1 MERSMEFWEG
11 FVVTGFQMWGTEGG
25 YQLGLGLGLGL
36 GVSVSRQIPML
47 KC

>member
-25 YQLGLGLGLGL
+25 YQLGLGLG
-36 GVSVSRQIPML
+36 VSVSRQTPML